1 MRNLFVAAS
10 VAAALMASV
19 SANAAD
25 ETTSISGK
33 AFIDFT
39 NKSTSNETTNGQVS
53 GNGYGV
59 DVTRFYVDIKHTFND
74 VWAADVTTDFQYSSA
89 ISATEVYI
97 KKAYLQ
103 GSFSDAFTLRVGSAD
118 MPWIPFVEDLY
129 GFRYFEKVMVDRTGY
144 GTSADWG
151 LHASGKA
158 GNGMFNYAVSVVN
171 GNGYKNPT
179 RSKSMDFEG
188 RISLVPVKGLT
199 IGAGFRSGKL
209 GQDVEVIGA
218 SPSLNTNTR
227 FDAVVAYAASNFRV
241 GVEYFDSK
249 NGKSSEVVAATETK
263 ENGTSVWGSVNFT
276 KDFGAF
282 ARYETVKT
290 NKDANPT
297 PENNFTSVGLSYAA
311 RKNVDFA
318 FAYKQTETGTSTKL
332 KTSEVGVWSQVKF

>member
-19 SANAAD
+19 SAYAAD
-25 ETTSISGK
+25 ETTSVSGK

-39 NKSTSNETTNGQVS
+39 NKSTD
-53 GNGYGV
+53 GNVATDGYGV

-89 ISATEVYI
+89 VSATEVYI

-103 GSFSDAFTLRVGSAD
+103 GTFSNAFTLRVGAAD
-118 MPWIPFVEDLY
+118 MPWVPFVEDLY
-129 GFRYFEKVMVDRTGY
+129 GFRYFEKVMIDRTGY

-151 LHASGKA
+151 VHASGKA
-158 GNGMFNYAVSVVN
+158 ANGVFNYAVSVVN

-179 RSKSMDFEG
+179 RSKTMDFEG

-209 GQDVEVIGA
+209 GQDNETVTA
-218 SPSLNTNTR
+218 SLNTNTR
-227 FDAVVAYAASNFRV
+227 FDAVVAYAAGMFRV
-241 GVEYFDSK
+241 GAEYFDSK
-249 NGKSSEVVAATETK
+249 NGKSSEVTASTETK

-297 PENNFTSVGLSYAA
+297 PENNFTSVGLSYTP
-311 RKNVDFA
+311 RKNIDLA
-318 FAYKQTETGTSTKL
+318 FAYKQTETGTTNKTKAN
-332 KTSEVGVWSQVKF
+332 EVGIWSQVKF